1 MKIVFMKER
10 AIGIRV
16 KRSEGGVDVV
26 DVNERRHDV
35 VREQFRVIIVVDFR
49 LTPKN
54 GSERRREVRP
64 FAHRNLLLT

>member
-1 MKIVFMKER
+1 MKER

-16 KRSEGGVDVV
+16 KRSKGGVDVV
-26 DVNERRHDV
+26 DVDERTHYV
-35 VREQFRVIIVVDFR
+35 VCEQFRVIIIIDFR